1 MNGRDGTTAFLP
13 LNTKIGRQVNN
24 NRPSIGWFLTRK
36 QSKYIYKKTESGE
49 IIYTETVQQEL
60 EQVGQLDRIDD
71 MNGETYPNKELTVNN
86 AEKVEPLMTQLEQ
99 WSILSNVLNY
109 IQYDKHA
116 KTYHSISIK
125 YQCCK

>member
-1 MNGRDGTTAFLP
+1 MIFNKKAKQIHIQKDRIRWNNLHRDSTTRARASR
-13 LNTKIGRQVNN
+13 TI
-24 NRPSIGWFLTRK
+24 
-36 QSKYIYKKTESGE
+36 
-49 IIYTETVQQEL
+49 
-60 EQVGQLDRIDD
+60 DRIDD